1 MNSIHKNGEND
12 QSLNEGMDQLD
23 QAYTQLPDDQ
33 PPELLDQAILN
44 SAHRAVEKKPH
55 WMQFGWLHGLTT
67 AAVVVLALS
76 LVFDQR
82 EQMPG
87 FENEIKVDEP
97 ARLRL
102 EKADKKQ
109 SPVMQADEP
118 TLELKE
124 KRENRRDANQV
135 APVAAAPQSEAM
147 EIAVEEQ
154 AMEPTADAGRAVY
167 TSRIQQAK
175 PDSTDKDVSGN
186 EPILEKQLS
195 DDAALTSETP
205 EFEVISK
212 PSRPATVHTG
222 LAEEIDELTEPDAEI
237 EQQLQEIILLKQS
250 GDKAWETELELFK
263 ENHPDYPLPKELSD

>member
-1 MNSIHKNGEND
+1 MNSIHNNGEND
-12 QSLNEGMDQLD
+12 KSLNEGMEQLD
-23 QAYTQLPDDQ
+23 KAYAQLPDDQ

-76 LVFDQR
+76 LVFNQR
-82 EQMPG
+82 EQVPS
-87 FENEIKVDEP
+87 FENEIKFD
-97 ARLRL
+97 
-102 EKADKKQ
+102 EKARVRREKTEKKQ
-109 SPVMQADEP
+109 TPVKQADEP
-118 TLELKE
+118 TLGLKE
-124 KRENRRDANQV
+124 KRGNRRDANQV

-167 TSRIQQAK
+167 ASKIQQAK
-175 PDSTDKDVSGN
+175 PDSTDKDTSGN
-186 EPILEKQLS
+186 EPMPGEQLS
-195 DDAALTSETP
+195 DDAALASDTL

-212 PSRPATVHTG
+212 QSRPATVHTG
-222 LAEEIDELTEPDAEI
+222 LAEEVDELTEMDAEI

>member
-1 MNSIHKNGEND
+1 MNSIHNNGEND
-12 QSLNEGMDQLD
+12 KSLNEGMEQLD
-23 QAYTQLPDDQ
+23 QAYAQLPDDQ

-76 LVFDQR
+76 LVFNQR
-82 EQMPG
+82 EQVPS
-87 FENEIKVDEP
+87 FENEIKFDEK
-97 ARLRL
+97 ARLRR
-102 EKADKKQ
+102 EKTEKKQ
-109 SPVMQADEP
+109 TPVKQADEP
-118 TLELKE
+118 TLGLKE
-124 KRENRRDANQV
+124 KRGNRRDANQV

-167 TSRIQQAK
+167 ASKIQQAK
-175 PDSTDKDVSGN
+175 PDSTDKDTSGN
-186 EPILEKQLS
+186 EPMPGEQLS
-195 DDAALTSETP
+195 DDAALASDTL

-212 PSRPATVHTG
+212 QSRPATVHTG
-222 LAEEIDELTEPDAEI
+222 LAEEVDELTEMDAEI